1 MNESSSSPNPKS
13 SGSVGHLNL
22 PRAVGVTVAFLIVA
36 LLLLANGT
44 DSKPSADSGSSTATT
59 QPSGG
64 STTTTAKGGSSSTT
78 IPKSQTKVQVA
89 NASST
94 SGAATKITQML
105 QLAGWNTLPPVN
117 ATVQVPKSVI
127 YYAPNHKTAGLEIAS
142 ELHLTASSV
151 QPMTTSVPVAGA
163 AGDDVV
169 VMVGPDLAG

>member
-64 STTTTAKGGSSSTT
+64 STT